1 MASPPFDAGAVQA
14 TATCVSPRVAAP
26 IVGAPGSV
34 AGVTDADVPARP
46 VPPAL
51 IAATWN
57 VYAVPFVKPV
67 TMKLG
72 DVDPVRIAVCAV
84 APMNGVTEY
93 PVIAVP
99 PFDTGAVH
107 VNDTWV
113 LPRVGVTPVGAPG
126 TRFGVA
132 DADDA
137 DAGPVPTVFVAVTV
151 NVYAVPF
158 TRPLTVH
165 VSAGAVA
172 RQVFGP
178 AMPPAEVTV

>member
-1 MASPPFDAGAVQA
+1 
-14 TATCVSPRVAAP
+14 
-26 IVGAPGSV
+26 
-34 AGVTDADVPARP
+34 
-46 VPPAL
+46 
-51 IAATWN
+51 
-57 VYAVPFVKPV
+57 
-67 TMKLG
+67 
-72 DVDPVRIAVCAV
+72 
-84 APMNGVTEY
+84 MNGVTEY

-107 VNDTWV
+107 VNDTCV

-126 TRFGVA
+126 TTSGVA

-137 DAGPVPTVFVAVTV
+137 DAGPVPTVLVAVTV

-172 RQVFGP
+172 VQVFGP
-178 AMPPAEVTV
+178 AMPPTEVTV